1 MKILEE
7 ILREREIEK
16 FWCKDKEDGT
26 RSGAIRNNIRT
37 SYMGPQITGLINGI
51 DIVQTPT

>member
-51 DIVQTPT
+51 DIVQTPN